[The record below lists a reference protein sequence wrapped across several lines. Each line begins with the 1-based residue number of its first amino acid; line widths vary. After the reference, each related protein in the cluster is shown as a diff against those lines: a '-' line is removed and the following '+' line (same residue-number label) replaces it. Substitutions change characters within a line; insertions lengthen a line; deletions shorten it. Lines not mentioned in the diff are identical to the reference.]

1 MEALH
6 IVEKNPTNIQDSVI
20 SGSKFEKAQHELSKY
35 LAQLKETK
43 ETSSFEAH
51 EAVIVRLVNTIGQA
65 ALLDALSHYDVRTD
79 VISIEE
85 QTYRRKHAAPKT
97 YQTAFGAI
105 EIERAVYANRK
116 KDGDGKSI
124 VPLELQAGIIEG
136 YWSPTA
142 AKNAMWALAHLTPQ
156 EVEDMLLQFGAMNPS
171 RSSLDRLPKS
181 LNQRWEPKTMAY
193 YEALIVKEIVPKN
206 AVSFATS
213 LDGVMIGM
221 KPEKS
226 AEDGRISMKT
236 EWREAS
242 CGTIS
247 FFDVDGERLST
258 VQYGQMPEH
267 KKATLKALLLK
278 NTEAILQ
285 ENPALQLIHL
295 ADGAQDNWT
304 FFDEDMPLGFQLT
317 DFYHVSE
324 HLKAALDA
332 AYPKDSNKANAKFEH
347 YKVIL
352 REEIGGIKKVLRA
365 LRHLRDQHK
374 VNAIIAFNVTYFTNN
389 QHRMRY
395 AEAKV
400 KNYPIGS
407 GVVEASCKT
416 LVGQRLKRAGMS
428 WYHTGGQGVLTFR
441 SLIKSQRFDQAW
453 PFIANQYKQKV
464 VEHKSVMYL
473 VAQNVG

>member
-6 IVEKNPTNIQDSVI
+6 IVPQNPTENIEDAIFSI
-20 SGSKFEKAQHELSKY
+20 SKLEKAQVALSSY
-35 LAQLKETK
+35 LTQLKATK
-43 ETSSFEAH
+43 DKTGFESH
-51 EAVIVRLVNTIGQA
+51 EAVIVRLVHALGQA
-65 ALLDALSHYDVRTD
+65 ALLDALSHYDVSTD
-79 VISIEE
+79 IISVGD
-85 QTYRRKHAAPKT
+85 QSYRRKHKANKT
-97 YQTAFGAI
+97 YQTAFGAV
-105 EIERAVYANRK
+105 EIERHVYTNRK
-116 KDGDGKSI
+116 TDGDGKCI
-124 VPLELQAGIIEG
+124 VPLELQAGIAEG
-136 YWSPTA
+136 YWTPIA
-142 AKNAMWALAHLTPQ
+142 AKNAVWALAHLTPQ
-156 EVEDMLLQFGAMNPS
+156 EVEDMLLKFGAMNPS
-171 RSSLDRLPKS
+171 RSSLDRLPKA
-181 LNQRWEPKTMAY
+181 LHQRWVLQTVVYHE
-193 YEALIVKEIVPKN
+193 ELIAEEVVPKN
-206 AVSFATS
+206 AASFAVS

-221 KPEKS
+221 KPAKS
-226 AEDGRISMKT
+226 PEEQVKPMKT

-247 FFDVDGERLST
+247 FFDAVGDRIST

-267 KKATLKALLLK
+267 KKTTLKTLLRK

-285 ENPALQLIHL
+285 ERPALQLVHL

-332 AYPKDSNKANAKFEH
+332 AYPKDSNKSKTKFEH

-352 REEIGGIKKVLRA
+352 REDAGGVNKVLRA
-365 LRHLRDQHK
+365 LRHLRNQHK
-374 VNAIIAFNVTYFTNN
+374 GNTIIASNVTYFSNN

-395 AEAKV
+395 AEAKD

-428 WYHTGGQGVLTFR
+428 WHHIGGQGVLTFR
-441 SLIKSQRFDQAW
+441 SLIKSQRFDKAW
-453 PFIANQYKQKV
+453 PLVANQYKREV
-464 VEHKSVMYL
+464 FEHKNVFNL
-473 VAQNVG
+473 VA

>member
-1 MEALH
+1 MKALH
-6 IVEKNPTNIQDSVI
+6 IVPQNPTKNIEAAMI
-20 SGSKFEKAQHELSKY
+20 SELKLEKAQVALSTY
-35 LAQLKETK
+35 LTQIKETK
-43 ETSSFEAH
+43 DESGFEAH
-51 EAVIVRLVNTIGQA
+51 EAVIVRLVNALGQA
-65 ALLDALSHYDVRTD
+65 ALLDALSHYDVSTD
-79 VISIEE
+79 IISVGD
-85 QTYRRKHAAPKT
+85 QSYRRKHKATKT
-97 YQTAFGAI
+97 YQTAFGAV
-105 EIERAVYANRK
+105 EIERHVYANRK
-116 KDGDGKSI
+116 KDGDGKGI

-136 YWSPTA
+136 YWTPTA
-142 AKNAMWALAHLTPQ
+142 AKNAVWALAHLTPQ

-171 RSSLDRLPKS
+171 RSSLDRLPKA
-181 LNQRWEPKTMAY
+181 LYQRWESQTVAY
-193 YEALIVKEIVPKN
+193 HEELIAKEVVPKN

-221 KPEKS
+221 KPDKS
-226 AEDGRISMKT
+226 EEEPTKTKKT

-247 FFDVDGERLST
+247 FFDADGERIST

-267 KKATLKALLLK
+267 KKSTLKTLLRK

-285 ENPALQLIHL
+285 ERPTLQLVHL

-332 AYPKDSNKANAKFEH
+332 AYPKDSNKAKIKFENF
-347 YKVIL
+347 KVIL
-352 REEIGGIKKVLRA
+352 REEVGGINRVLRA
-365 LRHLRDQHK
+365 LRHLRSQHK
-374 VNAIIAFNVTYFTNN
+374 GNAIIASNVTYFTNN

-395 AEAKV
+395 AEAKE

-428 WYHTGGQGVLTFR
+428 WHHTGGQGVLTFR
-441 SLIKSQRFDQAW
+441 SLIKSQRFDKAW
-453 PFIANQYKQKV
+453 PLVANQYERKV
-464 VEHKSVMYL
+464 FEHKNAFSL
-473 VAQNVG
+473 VG